1 MMIVVYL
8 GPSLSLEKA
17 RAILDADYRP
27 PIRRGDL
34 KKALKDGAGI
44 IGIID
49 GTFFSRSPVSHK
61 EILAVLKKGVT
72 VVGGSS
78 MGALRASELDTFGMV
93 GVGRIYECYRSGLIE
108 ADDEVAVTYNPVTGE
123 QIAEPL
129 VNVRYQLKAAERDGI
144 ITRDERAALL
154 SMTADMHYPER
165 VYSNIIR
172 SAIGKKILSPEKATA
187 LSKYIEEK
195 PLNLKAEDAVATL
208 KKIKELSNSSRAS
221 PKSR

>member
-1 MMIVVYL
+1 MKIVVYL

-34 KKALKDGAGI
+34 RKALRDGAGI
-44 IGIID
+44 ICIID
-49 GTFFSRSPVSHK
+49 GAFFTRSPVGHK
-61 EILAVLKKGVT
+61 EILAALKKGAV

-78 MGALRASELDTFGMV
+78 MGALRASELDVFGMV
-93 GVGRIYECYRSGLIE
+93 GVGRIYECYKNGLLV

-123 QIAEPL
+123 QMSEPL
-129 VNVRYQLKAAERDGI
+129 VNVRYQLKAAELDGVV
-144 ITRDERAALL
+144 TKEERAALV
-154 SMTADMHYPER
+154 SMTAGMHYPDR
-165 VYSNIIR
+165 AYPNIIKM
-172 SAIGKKILSPEKATA
+172 AIDNKIVSSEKAAA
-187 LSKYIEEK
+187 LSKYIKEK

-208 KKIKELSNSSRAS
+208 KKIKQISTQAS

>member
-1 MMIVVYL
+1 MKIVVYL

-27 PIRRGDL
+27 PVRRNDL
-34 KKALKDGAGI
+34 KKALGDGARV

-49 GTFFSRSPVSHK
+49 GTFFTRSPVSHK
-61 EILAVLKKGVT
+61 EILAALKKGVT

-78 MGALRASELDTFGMV
+78 MGALRASELDSFGMV

-129 VNVRYQLKAAERDGI
+129 VNVRYQLKAAERDGMV
-144 ITRDERAALL
+144 TKEERAALL
-154 SMTADMHYPER
+154 SLAAGMHYPER
-165 VYSNIIR
+165 IYPNIIG
-172 SAIGKKILSPEKATA
+172 SAVNKKILSTEKAAA
-187 LSKYIEEK
+187 LLKYIEER

-208 KKIKELSNSSRAS
+208 KKIRELANRGS